1 MSHVGSW
8 DYHLAVLSRIVYQS
22 TMSNKS
28 SGAGGFEAGPIFLVG
43 DAIGHRTNQE
53 HSPTAGSGI
62 GTVEVE
68 QKARPAVA
76 ASRSQKEEKRR
87 LPSLEL
93 LCLPSRVMIVLD
105 HLSHASETIIA
116 HSNEHC

>member
-1 MSHVGSW
+1 MSH
-8 DYHLAVLSRIVYQS
+8 
-22 TMSNKS
+22 KP
-28 SGAGGFEAGPIFLVG
+28 SGAGGFEAAPIFLG
-43 DAIGHRTNQE
+43 DPIGRRTDQE
-53 HSPTAGSGI
+53 HGPTAGSGI
-62 GTVEVE
+62 DTVEVE

-87 LPSLEL
+87 LPSLESHARYL

-105 HLSHASETIIA
+105 HLSHASEAIIA

>member
-1 MSHVGSW
+1 M
-8 DYHLAVLSRIVYQS
+8 
-22 TMSNKS
+22 
-28 SGAGGFEAGPIFLVG
+28 
-43 DAIGHRTNQE
+43 GHRTDQE

-62 GTVEVE
+62 DSVEVA

-76 ASRSQKEEKRR
+76 ISRSQKEEKRR
-87 LPSLEL
+87 FFSLESHARYL

-116 HSNEHC
+116 HDNEHC